1 MKAQQKKTGP
11 LNPPILGDFEASLA
25 RQSPS
30 IGGLGGISLVFI
42 LLAPL
47 VAQAQITPDQTLGA
61 EASQVDRNVN
71 VRGALGDRING
82 GAIRGVN
89 NFHSFSD
96 FNVLND
102 QRVYFSNQAGVENI
116 ITRVTGGNG
125 SNVYGTLGVD
135 GKANLFLI
143 NPNGILFG
151 PNAQLDVAGSF
162 WAGTSDRVL
171 FSNGESFGTNS
182 SSVPALVE
190 VNIPIGLQ
198 MGKNALGM
206 VRNEAK
212 LAAGKNLGLVGTA
225 VVSSGSLTA
234 DRVQVSA
241 ENAEVKQVTARSA
254 TVEAKQDIVLNSS
267 QLKTTEDL
275 TLKAEGTVQAR
286 DTVGQPLSVVAGRD
300 LQVQGN
306 QKIDILAL
314 NHPAPAFQAGGD
326 LKLISDGIISG
337 DSHFTSGGN
346 FSILNLN
353 GQPGSFLSLYDP
365 IIRSDKNVV
374 FGDYLDSPSLKVEAK
389 GSIVAGNIRIDKPD
403 DTLMGDDDDSKIL
416 RAQPALILRSGQ
428 TVDTQVGLPFLDFKA
443 DTGPTNPDSITV
455 KNITVGITNPGRII
469 LETSNTGRENAHT
482 S

>member
-1 MKAQQKKTGP
+1 MKAQRKTTLYSFIPSSKGVKTS
-11 LNPPILGDFEASLA
+11 ASL
-25 RQSPS
+25 S
-30 IGGLGGISLVFI
+30 GLM

-47 VAQAQITPDQTLGA
+47 AAQAQITPDQTLGS
-61 EASQVDRNVN
+61 EASKVDRNVT

-102 QRVYFSNQAGVENI
+102 QRVYFSNQTGVQNI
-116 ITRVTGGNG
+116 ITRVTGANG
-125 SNVYGTLGVD
+125 SNIHGTLGVD
-135 GKANLFLI
+135 GGANLFLI
-143 NPNGILFG
+143 NPNGIVFG

-182 SSVPALVE
+182 ASVPALVE

-198 MGKNALGM
+198 MGKNAIAM

-212 LAAGKNLGLVGTA
+212 LAAGKDLGLTGSA
-225 VVSSGSLTA
+225 VVSSGSLKA
-234 DRVQVSA
+234 DQVQVSA
-241 ENAEVKQVTARSA
+241 AVGNAEVNQVTARSA

-267 QLKTTEDL
+267 QLRTTEDL

-286 DTVGQPLSVVAGRD
+286 DTVAKPLAVAAGRD

-314 NHPAPAFQAGGD
+314 NHPTPAFQAGGD
-326 LKLISDGIISG
+326 LKLISNGIISG
-337 DSHFTSGGN
+337 DSHFISGGS

-353 GQPGSFLSLYDP
+353 GQPGDFLSLHDP
-365 IIRSDKNVV
+365 IIRSNRNVT
-374 FGDYLDSPSLKVEAK
+374 FGTYLGASLKVEAR
-389 GSIVAGNIRIDKPD
+389 GSIEATGNITVNAPD
-403 DTLMGDDDDSKIL
+403 ATATGDPDSAIL
-416 RAQPALILRSGQ
+416 TARPALIVRSGVASIATSTGI
-428 TVDTQVGLPFLDFKA
+428 TVAFTESPITTPGD
-443 DTGPTNPDSITV
+443 ITV
-455 KNITVGITNPGRII
+455 KDIVVGDWDSARPCDFRVK
-469 LETSNTGRENAHT
+469 E
-482 S
+482 